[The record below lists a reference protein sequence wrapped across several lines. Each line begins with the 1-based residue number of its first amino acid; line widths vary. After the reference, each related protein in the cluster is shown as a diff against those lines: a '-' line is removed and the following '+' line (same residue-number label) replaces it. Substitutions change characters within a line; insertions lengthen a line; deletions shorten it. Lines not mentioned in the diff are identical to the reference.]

1 MREIKTTS
9 VIGAGTM
16 GHGFAQLFAMHG
28 IQVWLVDETEELLQ
42 RARGWIN
49 DNLNYMVELE
59 EMRKEEIEG
68 VLKVIQFTTD
78 LKQAA
83 QKADL
88 VLEAVYENVDLK
100 KRLFQN
106 LDAWTPSDVILASN
120 TSSFDIN
127 ELSAVVVHPE
137 RVIGTHGYNPPQITP
152 CVEVIPTN
160 STSQETYDATFA
172 FLKRVGK
179 IPTRCTSAPG
189 FVGNRIQFALAAEA
203 LAIVEEGLATPEEVD
218 QIVKTSFGF
227 RLSAYGPFEIC
238 DLAGLDIYDAIFKY
252 LSTELKRD
260 QFKPPAILQKLI
272 QEGRY
277 GVKSQRGF
285 YEYREGVA
293 DKMKRERDKRLYRR
307 LRLFREEEKTER

>member
-1 MREIKTTS
+1 MREIKTTA

-28 IQVWLVDETEELLQ
+28 IGVWLVDETEELLQ
-42 RARGWIN
+42 RARGWII
-49 DNLNYMVELE
+49 DNLSYMVELE
-59 EMRKEEIEG
+59 EIKKEAIDQ
-68 VLKVIQFTTD
+68 VLKHIQFTTD

-83 QKADL
+83 QRADL
-88 VLEAVYENVDLK
+88 VLEAVYENIDLK
-100 KRLFQN
+100 KRIFRD

-127 ELSAVVVHPE
+127 ELSAVVAHPE

-152 CVEVIPTN
+152 CVEVIPTKA
-160 STSQETYDATFA
+160 TSQETIEATFS

-179 IPTRCTSAPG
+179 VPTRCTSAPG
-189 FVGNRIQFALAAEA
+189 FVGNRIQFAMAAEA

-227 RLSAYGPFEIC
+227 RLNAYGPFEIC

-252 LSTELKRD
+252 LHAELKRE

-272 QEGRY
+272 HEGRY

-285 YEYREGVA
+285 YEYKEGA
-293 DKMKRERDKRLYRR
+293 AEALKRERDKRLYRR
-307 LRLFREEEKTER
+307 LRLFREEEKT